1 MKKLIALI
9 AVLALCLSC
18 VPGLA
23 EGNDNLKSAKAYIYQ
38 LYKNPTRTDI
48 KSTPADFDV
57 LAKVPV
63 DGVEYAVEWS
73 TDTEAVKVVVKEDGA
88 VTIDVDEASTSE
100 IIYTLTATVKDAE
113 GNAEAVSFQRKLPA
127 SLTGMSYAQIV
138 DYAYTLV
145 DGEKTV
151 KTYRLFGTIV
161 KIPTPYSEQY
171 GNITVDIAIKGKEDM
186 PIQCYRLKG
195 EGAAALQVGDQITV
209 EGYIKNYKGL
219 IEFDS
224 GCVLVGLGEI
234 ISQKPILEAAYKLLD
249 GEKMSTATALK
260 GTIIKIPTAWSEEY
274 GNITVDMVVDGVE
287 DMPVECYRLTGEG
300 AATLAVGDEIAVVGT
315 IKNYKGLIEFDK
327 GCKLIPVGT
336 ENDVRTAINA
346 YTLTDGEAKPAASTM
361 TGVIVAIPTAYS
373 EQYGNI
379 TVDIVPGGLEE
390 YKVQCYRLSGEG
402 AADLQVG
409 DTITVTGTIKNYKGT
424 IEFDKGCTL
433 DNVVKAQ

>member
-1 MKKLIALI
+1 MKKFVALI
-9 AVLALCLSC
+9 AVLVLSLSC
-18 VPGLA
+18 VTLA
-23 EGNDNLKSAKAYIYQ
+23 EGNDNLTSAKAYIYQ

-57 LAKVPV
+57 LGVVPV
-63 DGVEYAVEWS
+63 DGVNYTVEWA
-73 TDTEAVKVVVKEDGA
+73 TDTEAVKVIAKEDGT

-100 IIYTLTATVKDAE
+100 IIYTLTATVKDEA
-113 GNAEAVSFQRKLPA
+113 GNAETVSFQRKLPA
-127 SLTGMSYAQIV
+127 SLSGMSYAQIV

-161 KIPTPYSEQY
+161 NIPTAYSEQY
-171 GNITVDIAIKGKEDM
+171 GNITVDIQIAGKEDM

-195 EGAAALQVGDQITV
+195 EGAADLKVGDQITV
-209 EGYIKNYKGL
+209 EGFIKNYKGL
-219 IEFDS
+219 IEFDA
-224 GCVLVGLGEI
+224 GCELIGYGEI
-234 ISQKPILEAAYKLLD
+234 ISQKPVLEAAYKLLD

-260 GTIIKIPTAWSEEY
+260 GTIVKIPTPWSEEY

-287 DMPVECYRLTGEG
+287 DMPIECYRLTGEG
-300 AATLAVGDEIAVVGT
+300 AADLKEGDEIAVVGT

-346 YTLTDGEAKPAASTM
+346 YTLTDGEAKAAPSTI
-361 TGVIVAIPTAYS
+361 TGTIVAIPTAYS

-390 YKVQCYRLSGEG
+390 YKVQCYRLTGEG
-402 AADLQVG
+402 AAELQVG
-409 DTITVTGTIKNYKGT
+409 DTITVTGTLKNYKGT
-424 IEFDKGCTL
+424 IEFDKGCTF
-433 DNVVKAQ
+433 VK

>member
-18 VPGLA
+18 IPGLA
-23 EGNDNLKSAKAYIYQ
+23 DANADLKSAKAYIYQ

-57 LAKVPV
+57 LNVVPV
-63 DGVEYAVEWS
+63 DGVEYTVEWS
-73 TDTEAVKVVVKEDGA
+73 TDTDAVKVVVKEDGS

-100 IIYTLTATVKDAE
+100 IIYNLTATVKDAA
-113 GNAEAVSFQRKLPA
+113 GNAESVSFQRKLPA

-151 KTYRLFGTIV
+151 KTYRLFGTIIG
-161 KIPTPYSEQY
+161 IPTVYSEKY

-195 EGAAALQVGDQITV
+195 EGAADLKVGDQITV

-224 GCVLVGLGEI
+224 GCELIGFGEI
-234 ISQKPILEAAYKLLD
+234 VSQKPILEAAYKLLD
-249 GEKMSTATALK
+249 GEKMSTATAQN
-260 GTIIKIPTAWSEEY
+260 GTIVKIPTAYSEQY
-274 GNITVDMVVDGVE
+274 GNITVDMVVDGME
-287 DMPVECYRLTGEG
+287 DMPIECYRLTGEA
-300 AATLAVGDEIAVVGT
+300 AATLAIGDEIAVVGT

-346 YTLTDGEAKPAASTM
+346 YTLTDGEAQPAASTM

-379 TVDIVPGGLEE
+379 TVDIIPGGLEE

>member
-1 MKKLIALI
+1 MKKFVALI
-9 AVLALCLSC
+9 AVLVLSLSC
-18 VPGLA
+18 VALA
-23 EGNDNLKSAKAYIYQ
+23 EGNADLTSAKAYIYQ
-38 LYKNPTRTDI
+38 MYKNPTRTDI

-57 LAKVPV
+57 IGTVPV
-63 DGVEYAVEWS
+63 DGVNYKVEWT
-73 TDTEAVKVVVKEDGA
+73 TDTEAVKVVAKEDGT

-100 IIYTLTATVKDAE
+100 IIYNLTATVKDEA
-113 GNAEAVSFQRKLPA
+113 GNAETVSFQRKLPA
-127 SLTGMSYAQIV
+127 SLSGMSYAQIV

-161 KIPTPYSEQY
+161 GIPTAYSEQY
-171 GNITVDIAIKGKEDM
+171 GNITVDIQIAGKEDM

-195 EGAAALQVGDQITV
+195 EGAADLKVGDQITV

-219 IEFDS
+219 IEFDA
-224 GCVLVGLGEI
+224 GCELIGYGEI
-234 ISQKPILEAAYKLLD
+234 ISQKPVLEAAYKLLD

-260 GTIIKIPTAWSEEY
+260 GTIVKIPTPWSEEY

-287 DMPVECYRLTGEG
+287 DMPIECYRLTGEG
-300 AATLAVGDEIAVVGT
+300 AADLKEGDEIAVVGT

-346 YTLTDGEAKPAASTM
+346 YTLTDGEAKAAPSTI
-361 TGVIVAIPTAYS
+361 TGTIVAIPTAYS
-373 EQYGNI
+373 EEYGNI

-390 YKVQCYRLSGEG
+390 YKVQCYRLTGEG
-402 AADLQVG
+402 AAELQVG
-409 DTITVTGTIKNYKGT
+409 DTITVTGTLKNYKGT
-424 IEFDKGCTL
+424 IEFDKGCTF
-433 DNVVKAQ
+433 VK